1 MTLKAWAVKP
11 GELRRLTRGP
21 RLVWAA
27 RCAMRVEAWRPPG
40 VEADW
45 DAGLA
50 RVVAAVAAAPGN
62 VEVAALARAL
72 NDRGARASNQR
83 DGTADEAV
91 GRCMNYATQA
101 LAGALAATA
110 VADGPAL
117 AKAVIDVAKLAGS
130 IPAVLAPSRSQ
141 LCMPRSSRSA
151 SRRARTSA
159 TLIGNDLVS
168 CRWVLRSGWSGVVT
182 ISLVSPCWG
191 RPFVC
196 ATRAFAVGRTLH
208 SPPARAHRRN
218 PNRTTSSP
226 PLLDDRSATR

>member
-1 MTLKAWAVKP
+1 MPECSRSRRGGAGDATVTAAGGAAVGARRAWYAGGAMTIKAWAVKP

-50 RVVAAVAAAPGN
+50 RLVSAVAAAPGT

-72 NDRGARASNQR
+72 SDRGARASNQR
-83 DGTADEAV
+83 DGTAAEAL

-130 IPAVLAPSRSQ
+130 IPAVLAHAGQTEAPPGHDQ
-141 LCMPRSSRSA
+141 VEFAALAVWGAM
-151 SRRARTSA
+151 RADLAACA
-159 TLIGNDLVS
+159 TLAA
-168 CRWVLRSGWSGVVT
+168 
-182 ISLVSPCWG
+182 P
-191 RPFVC
+191 
-196 ATRAFAVGRTLH
+196 ATVAAVRALA
-208 SPPARAHRRN
+208 
-218 PNRTTSSP
+218 
-226 PLLDDRSATR
+226 PLWPSESQAWLPR